1 MSELPLSAPAEPS
14 APDSGEVLYRK
25 WRPQSFA
32 EVHGHDAITR
42 TLRNAV
48 ASGRLAHAYLFCG
61 PRGTGKTTLGR
72 LLAKAANCAAPQDGE
87 PCNKCDSCRAFIE
100 GRAMDFVEQDAASHN
115 SVDDIRQLRENVVLT
130 PMAGERKVYLLDEV
144 HMLSTAAENALL
156 KTLEEPPPHIIFV
169 LATTEAS
176 KVAGTVVSRCQRF
189 DLKRIPLEAMVD
201 RLTYICEQEGFE
213 IGRPSL
219 EEIGRSATGSLR
231 DAVNALEQVV
241 TYYGKTPTAEQV
253 QEALGLSVD
262 ARSGQLARAALSG
275 DLTAGLRIIAKVRD
289 DGADMRQFARQVV
302 KYLRGLLLAKAGA
315 ADSLDLPADMAAEVR
330 AEAADLPKDAIIRG
344 LQAFARADFR
354 DDPSTIGGSLPLEL
368 ALLDLTENREK
379 PAQTAPRA
387 ERRAPSE
394 REKPA
399 PKPEAKPEPAPKPR
413 AAVAPTPEPEQKQAP
428 KPEAKPEP
436 APKPRAKAAPTPE
449 PEEKPATAP
458 APPKAA
464 PAAAAS
470 DDLLTSVR
478 QASRKGDDRQ
488 LSALLN
494 GSCEVLSAEGDTV
507 VLGFFHTF
515 HLERVESGA
524 YQEPLDELFSNALG
538 RRVEVKYEHA
548 PRDRGAEKAEPKGG
562 HLVKAAQEL
571 GARTV
576 SPTKEGEGG
585 PDA

>member
-1 MSELPLSAPAEPS
+1 MGCSPK
-14 APDSGEVLYRK
+14 DLY
-25 WRPQSFA
+25 
-32 EVHGHDAITR
+32 EI
-42 TLRNAV
+42 
-48 ASGRLAHAYLFCG
+48 
-61 PRGTGKTTLGR
+61 
-72 LLAKAANCAAPQDGE
+72 
-87 PCNKCDSCRAFIE
+87 
-100 GRAMDFVEQDAASHN
+100 DAASN
-115 SVDDIRQLRENVVLT
+115 RGIDDIRELREGVATL
-130 PMAGERKVYLLDEV
+130 PFESEYKVYIIDEV
-144 HMLSTAAENALL
+144 HMLTGAAQNALL

-169 LATTEAS
+169 LATTEAH
-176 KVAGTVVSRCQRF
+176 KVAGTIVSRCQRF
-189 DLKRIPLEAMVD
+189 DLKRIPLAAMAD

-241 TYYGKTPTAEQV
+241 TYYGKTPTADQV

-262 ARSGQLARAALSG
+262 ARSGQLARAALGG
-275 DLTAGLRIIAKVRD
+275 DLTAGLRIIAQVRD

-315 ADSLDLPADMAAEVR
+315 VESLDLPADMAAEVR
-330 AEAADLPKDAIIRG
+330 AEAADLPKDAIISG

-354 DDPSTIGGSLPLEL
+354 DDPSATGGSLPLEL
-368 ALLDLTENREK
+368 ALLDLTADGEK
-379 PAQTAPRA
+379 SAQPAPRA
-387 ERRAPSE
+387 ERRAPPA

-399 PKPEAKPEPAPKPR
+399 PKPEAKSEPAPKSR
-413 AAVAPTPEPEQKQAP
+413 AE
-428 KPEAKPEP
+428 
-436 APKPRAKAAPTPE
+436 AAPTPE
-449 PEEKPATAP
+449 PEEKPASAP
-458 APPKAA
+458 VEAA
-464 PAAAAS
+464 PGAPAS
-470 DDLLTSVR
+470 DDLLASVR
-478 QASRKGDDRQ
+478 RASREGDRQ

-507 VLGFFHTF
+507 VLGFYHTF

-524 YQEPLDELFSNALG
+524 YQEPLDELFSNVLG
-538 RRVEVKYEHA
+538 RKVEVKYEHA
-548 PRDRGAEKAEPKGG
+548 PRDRGSEKTEPTAG

>member
-1 MSELPLSAPAEPS
+1 MSELPLSAPAEPAS
-14 APDSGEVLYRK
+14 PASGEVLYRK

-72 LLAKAANCAAPQDGE
+72 LLAKAANCAATEDGE

-130 PMAGERKVYLLDEV
+130 PMAGGRKVYLLDEV
-144 HMLSTAAENALL
+144 HMLSTAAQNALL
-156 KTLEEPPPHIIFV
+156 KTLEEPPPHVIFV
-169 LATTEAS
+169 LATTEAH
-176 KVAGTVVSRCQRF
+176 KVMGTIASRCQRF
-189 DLKRIPLEAMVD
+189 DLKRIPLQAMVD

-213 IGRPSL
+213 IDRPSL

-231 DAVNALEQVV
+231 DAVNALEQTV
-241 TYYGKTPTAEQV
+241 TYYGKTPTADQV

-262 ARSGQLARAALSG
+262 ARSGQLARAALAG
-275 DLTAGLRIIAKVRD
+275 DLAAGLRLIAQVRD
-289 DGADMRQFARQVV
+289 DGLDMRQFARQVV
-302 KYLRGLLLAKAGA
+302 RYLRGLLLAKAGA
-315 ADSLDLPADMAAEVR
+315 AESLDLPADMAAEVR

-354 DDPSTIGGSLPLEL
+354 DDPSGTGGSLPLEL
-368 ALLDLTENREK
+368 ALLDLTADGEK
-379 PAQTAPRA
+379 PAQPAPPPEPRA
-387 ERRAPSE
+387 PAA

-399 PKPEAKPEPAPKPR
+399 PKPEAKSEPAPEPKTEP
-413 AAVAPTPEPEQKQAP
+413 APTPEPEK
-428 KPEAKPEP
+428 KPVTQP
-436 APKPRAKAAPTPE
+436 A
-449 PEEKPATAP
+449 
-458 APPKAA
+458 KAA
-464 PAAAAS
+464 PAAAAT
-470 DDLLTSVR
+470 DDLLASVR
-478 QASRKGDDRQ
+478 QASREGDRQ

-507 VLGFFHTF
+507 VLGFYHTF

-524 YQEPLDELFSNALG
+524 YQEPLDELFSAALG
-538 RRVEVKYEHA
+538 RKVEVKYEHA
-548 PRDRGAEKAEPKGG
+548 PRDRSSETPEPKGG

-576 SPTKEGEGG
+576 SSSKEGEGG

>member
-1 MSELPLSAPAEPS
+1 MNELPLAAPAEPAS
-14 APDSGEVLYRK
+14 PDSGEVLYRK

-87 PCNKCDSCRAFIE
+87 PCNKCDSCRAFLE

-130 PMAGERKVYLLDEV
+130 PMSGERKVYLLDEV
-144 HMLSTAAENALL
+144 HMLTGAAQNALL

-169 LATTEAS
+169 LATTEAH
-176 KVAGTVVSRCQRF
+176 KVAGTIASRCQRF
-189 DLKRIPLEAMVD
+189 DLKRIPLGAMVD

-213 IGRPSL
+213 IDRPSL

-241 TYYGKTPTAEQV
+241 TYYGKTPTADQV

-262 ARSGQLARAALSG
+262 ARSGQLARAALDG
-275 DLTAGLRIIAKVRD
+275 DLTAGLRIIAHVRD
-289 DGADMRQFARQVV
+289 DGADMRQFSRQVV

-315 ADSLDLPADMAAEVR
+315 AESLDLPADMAAEVR
-330 AEAADLPKDAIIRG
+330 AEAADLPKDAIIHG

-368 ALLDLTENREK
+368 ALLDLTEDREK
-379 PAQTAPRA
+379 PAQPAPRA
-387 ERRAPSE
+387 ERRATTE

-399 PKPEAKPEPAPKPR
+399 PKPTAKSQPAAKPR
-413 AAVAPTPEPEQKQAP
+413 AE
-428 KPEAKPEP
+428 
-436 APKPRAKAAPTPE
+436 AAPTPE
-449 PEEKPATAP
+449 PEEKPAPKPAAKPEPAAKPGAEATPTPEPEEKPAP
-458 APPKAA
+458 ALAKDA
-464 PAAAAS
+464 PAAAATN
-470 DDLLTSVR
+470 DLLTSVR

-494 GSCEVLSAEGDTV
+494 GSCEVLSAEGETV

-524 YQEPLDELFSNALG
+524 YQEQLDELFSKTLG
-538 RRVEVKYEHA
+538 RKVKVKYEHA
-548 PRDRGAEKAEPKGG
+548 PRDRGSEKAESKGG

-576 SPTKEGEGG
+576 SPAKEGEGG

>member
-1 MSELPLSAPAEPS
+1 MSELPLSAPAEPAS
-14 APDSGEVLYRK
+14 PASGEVLYRK

-87 PCNKCDSCRAFIE
+87 PCNECDSCRAFIE

-169 LATTEAS
+169 LATTEAN
-176 KVAGTVVSRCQRF
+176 KVAGTIVSRCQRF

-213 IGRPSL
+213 IDRPSL

-241 TYYGKTPTAEQV
+241 TYYGKTPTGDQV

-262 ARSGQLARAALSG
+262 ARSGQLARAALGG
-275 DLTAGLRIIAKVRD
+275 DLTAGLRIIAQVRD
-289 DGADMRQFARQVV
+289 DGADLRQFARQVV

-315 ADSLDLPADMAAEVR
+315 AESLDLPADMAAAVR

-354 DDPSTIGGSLPLEL
+354 DDPSATGGSLPLEL
-368 ALLDLTENREK
+368 ALLDLTEDREK
-379 PAQTAPRA
+379 PAQPAPPA
-387 ERRAPSE
+387 ERRAPRE
-394 REKPA
+394 GEKPA
-399 PKPEAKPEPAPKPR
+399 PKPAAKSEPAP
-413 AAVAPTPEPEQKQAP
+413 Q
-428 KPEAKPEP
+428 PEAE
-436 APKPRAKAAPTPE
+436 AAPTPE
-449 PEEKPATAP
+449 PEEKPESASA
-458 APPKAA
+458 KAA
-464 PAAAAS
+464 PTAS
-470 DDLLTSVR
+470 VTDDLLASVR
-478 QASRKGDDRQ
+478 QASREGDRQ

-494 GSCEVLSAEGDTV
+494 GSCEVLSAEGETV
-507 VLGFFHTF
+507 VLGFYHTF

-538 RRVEVKYEHA
+538 RKVEVKYEHA
-548 PRDRGAEKAEPKGG
+548 PRDRGSEKAESKSG

-576 SPTKEGEGG
+576 SPTREGEGG

>member
-1 MSELPLSAPAEPS
+1 VNELPLAAPAEAASP
-14 APDSGEVLYRK
+14 ASGEVLYRK

-32 EVHGHDAITR
+32 EVHGHEAITR
-42 TLRNAV
+42 TLRNSV

-72 LLAKAANCAAPQDGE
+72 LLAKAANCAAQKDGE
-87 PCNKCDSCRAFIE
+87 PCNECDSCRSFIE

-144 HMLSTAAENALL
+144 HMLTGAAQNALL

-169 LATTEAS
+169 LATTEAH
-176 KVAGTVVSRCQRF
+176 KVAGTIASRCQRF

-201 RLTYICEQEGFE
+201 RLAYICEQEGFE

-231 DAVNALEQVV
+231 DAINALEQVT
-241 TYYGKTPTAEQV
+241 TYYGKTPDADQV
-253 QEALGLSVD
+253 REALGLSVD
-262 ARSGQLARAALSG
+262 ARSGELARAALTG
-275 DLTAGLRIIAKVRD
+275 DLASGLRIIAHVRD
-289 DGADMRQFARQVV
+289 DGADMRQFAKQVV

-315 ADSLDLPADMAAEVR
+315 AESLDLPAEMAAEVR

-344 LQAFARADFR
+344 LQAFGRADFR
-354 DDPSTIGGSLPLEL
+354 DDTSAAGGSLPLEL
-368 ALLDLTENREK
+368 ALLDLTADGER
-379 PAQTAPRA
+379 PAQASPPA

-394 REKPA
+394 RQPA
-399 PKPEAKPEPAPKPR
+399 PKPQAKSGQSPEPRVEAPP
-413 AAVAPTPEPEQKQAP
+413 
-428 KPEAKPEP
+428 
-436 APKPRAKAAPTPE
+436 AAPVPE
-449 PEEKPATAP
+449 PEEKAAP
-458 APPKAA
+458 APVPVKAA
-464 PAAAAS
+464 QPVAAT

-478 QASRKGDDRQ
+478 QASKEGDRQ

-494 GSCEVLSAEGDTV
+494 GSCEVLSAEGGTV
-507 VLGFFHTF
+507 VLGFYHTF

-538 RRVEVKYEHA
+538 RKVEVKCEHA
-548 PRDRGAEKAEPKGG
+548 PRDRGPERADPKGG

-576 SPTKEGEGG
+576 SPTSEGEGG
-585 PDA
+585 SDG

>member
-1 MSELPLSAPAEPS
+1 MTELPLTAPAEPAS
-14 APDSGEVLYRK
+14 PDSGEVLYRK

-115 SVDDIRQLRENVVLT
+115 SVDDIRQLRENVILT

-169 LATTEAS
+169 LATTEAH
-176 KVAGTVVSRCQRF
+176 KVAGTIASRCQRF

-213 IGRPSL
+213 IDRPSL

-231 DAVNALEQVV
+231 DAVNALEQTV
-241 TYYGKTPTAEQV
+241 TYYGKTPTADQV

-262 ARSGQLARAALSG
+262 ARSGQLARAALAG
-275 DLTAGLRIIAKVRD
+275 DLATGLRLIAQVRD
-289 DGADMRQFARQVV
+289 DGLDMRQFSRQVV

-315 ADSLDLPADMAAEVR
+315 AESLDLPADMAAEVR

-354 DDPSTIGGSLPLEL
+354 DDPSATAGSLPLEL
-368 ALLDLTENREK
+368 ALLDLTADGEK
-379 PAQTAPRA
+379 PAQPAPQA
-387 ERRAPSE
+387 ELRVPE

-399 PKPEAKPEPAPKPR
+399 PKPEAKSEPAPEPKTEP
-413 AAVAPTPEPEQKQAP
+413 APTPEPEK
-428 KPEAKPEP
+428 
-436 APKPRAKAAPTPE
+436 
-449 PEEKPATAP
+449 KPATEP
-458 APPKAA
+458 AKAA
-464 PAAAAS
+464 PAAAAT
-470 DDLLTSVR
+470 DDLLASVR
-478 QASRKGDDRQ
+478 QASREGDRQ

-507 VLGFFHTF
+507 VLGFYHTF

-524 YQEPLDELFSNALG
+524 YQEPLDELFSTALG
-538 RRVEVKYEHA
+538 RKVEVKYEHA
-548 PRDRGAEKAEPKGG
+548 PRDRGSETPEPKGG

-576 SPTKEGEGG
+576 SSTKEGEGG